1 MLVNVAY
8 IGHWIH
14 MNAVV
19 AWNNH
24 EPIIPLDLFMYAFN
38 RLSPT
43 DFHGE
48 PNPHYVPY
56 RPWIRHDK
64 AKRTAVPPNYAG
76 LVYTDDLPDRPH
88 KRLATIWNVVADKY
102 EYLLNEYPYRSTVW
116 KLRAFILD
124 GMVDEMLLERL
135 RDTTIDET
143 AWTIALASV
152 ENVDQSELR
161 RLKAAIRQAET
172 AKDNII
178 ASLGLLSNAE
188 MVARAQARFES
199 ADREIVELQAE
210 LMRIQSGKQRS
221 RSLADARPALELVI
235 ARWNDV
241 PSEEK
246 RALFEA
252 FARYIR
258 VTKVTRHT
266 KHVTVFWRDGSSSER
281 STTHKSLG
289 YFWETD
295 DLEKLRAMVEG
306 NVAQWQILREFP
318 DYTWKS
324 LQERYGYK
332 YGEGGRWGR
341 TYKGNCPYTR
351 FTRWRDTA
359 EYRTETEAAQLAVSG
374 ASTDRS

>member
-124 GMVDEMLLERL
+124 GMME
-135 RDTTIDET
+135 
-143 AWTIALASV
+143 
-152 ENVDQSELR
+152 Q
-161 RLKAAIRQAET
+161 
-172 AKDNII
+172 
-178 ASLGLLSNAE
+178 
-188 MVARAQARFES
+188 
-199 ADREIVELQAE
+199 
-210 LMRIQSGKQRS
+210 
-221 RSLADARPALELVI
+221 
-235 ARWNDV
+235 
-241 PSEEK
+241 
-246 RALFEA
+246 
-252 FARYIR
+252 
-258 VTKVTRHT
+258 
-266 KHVTVFWRDGSSSER
+266 
-281 STTHKSLG
+281 
-289 YFWETD
+289 
-295 DLEKLRAMVEG
+295 
-306 NVAQWQILREFP
+306 
-318 DYTWKS
+318 
-324 LQERYGYK
+324 
-332 YGEGGRWGR
+332 
-341 TYKGNCPYTR
+341 
-351 FTRWRDTA
+351 
-359 EYRTETEAAQLAVSG
+359 
-374 ASTDRS
+374 